1 MDLPRAMLLGLLVLV
16 GQQPA
21 HAQGRKPE
29 YQLKAQYLG
38 HIANL
43 SDRRDGQ
50 PIPSEG
56 EPYRIGVVGK
66 NPFDQFLALT
76 FAGGATLRKGK
87 AKVKVTY
94 PRTPEEAQ
102 ACNMLFISRSEG
114 DRLEEVLG
122 WVRNR
127 PVVTVGDTRGFGQ
140 RGVMVNFFLEQDRVA
155 WEVNLGALRRA
166 GLVLDPGF
174 LDLASVRLEGG
185 DR

>member
-1 MDLPRAMLLGLLVLV
+1 MDLPRATLLGLLVLV
-16 GQQPA
+16 GQGPL

-43 SDRRDGQ
+43 SERKDGGTL
-50 PIPSEG
+50 PPEG

-66 NPFDQFLALT
+66 NPFDQYLLQIFS
-76 FAGGATLRKGK
+76 GATTLRK
-87 AKVKVTY
+87 AKVKVIY

-102 ACNMLFISRSEG
+102 ACQMLFISRSEA

-155 WEVNLGALRRA
+155 WEVNLGALKRA
-166 GLVLDPGF
+166 GLALDPRF

>member
-1 MDLPRAMLLGLLVLV
+1 MDLPRSLLLGLLVLV
-16 GQQPA
+16 AQGGA
-21 HAQGRKPE
+21 LAQGRRPE

-43 SDRRDGQ
+43 TERRDGGAV
-50 PIPSEG
+50 PPEG

-66 NPFDQFLALT
+66 NPFDQYLT
-76 FAGGATLRKGK
+76 QTFGGATALRK

-94 PRTPEEAQ
+94 PRTPEEAR
-102 ACNMLFISRSEG
+102 ACQMLFISRSEG

-122 WVRNR
+122 WVRGR

-155 WEVNLGALRRA
+155 WEVNLGALRK
-166 GLVLDPGF
+166 GGMVMDPSF

-185 DR
+185 ER